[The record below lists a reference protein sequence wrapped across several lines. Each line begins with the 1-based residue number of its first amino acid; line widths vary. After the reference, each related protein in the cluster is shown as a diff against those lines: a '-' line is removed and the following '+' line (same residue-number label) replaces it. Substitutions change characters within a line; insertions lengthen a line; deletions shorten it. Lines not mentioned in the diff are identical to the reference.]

1 MKPAQTRAL
10 GCCCLLPV
18 SDSSGNSQHS
28 TGAQLSCTVTGGC
41 KIHET
46 TRSQSAGGLCVRN
59 MVIYSLGACGINE
72 GNRGRTALSAK
83 QDESGLNSLGT
94 VVLSFIVQC
103 KIYNCLFYCVTMFF
117 YFAIKTFS
125 SNTFFK
131 KGSLCVVEGW
141 EANFDGSRKL
151 TMNLCKMCLT

>member
-1 MKPAQTRAL
+1 M
-10 GCCCLLPV
+10 
-18 SDSSGNSQHS
+18 
-28 TGAQLSCTVTGGC
+28 
-41 KIHET
+41 
-46 TRSQSAGGLCVRN
+46 RN
-59 MVIYSLGACGINE
+59 MVIYSLGTCGINE

-131 KGSLCVVEGW
+131 KGSLCVVEG
-141 EANFDGSRKL
+141 
-151 TMNLCKMCLT
+151 